1 MTVSINW
8 TDFFNNYVRPSLNDT
23 TTTIVDSNRASL
35 LTQLVISDLQAKG
48 LEDINSIITAG
59 AITSLEADVI
69 DAWNL
74 IGFGVKYYYVNDPV
88 VKYDSASGTSITRD
102 KELVEQAQTDYFLHF
117 KAYITIHKLATLT
130 AAEFWTQQEVLDLI
144 AGGASKSCCKDSLE
158 DKIAFSDAETRN
170 RIAEIAREEERDLT
184 VGDQKRLTAIE
195 LKQLDRAYELE
206 DKAALIEKTAT
217 NGAWTSAGQFTIS
230 YLVDHQTEL
239 ENTVPLLQLDLDNDS
254 FGIPTVIEIQ
264 TYTGGFIDTKNYK
277 RLDIELVATANV
289 SFVLK
294 ELVGLSWQEVGT
306 LSTDNTIVK
315 SYSLVNT
322 NVIKVEI
329 TGTEANTQLFIRGT
343 LKGY

>member
-1 MTVSINW
+1 MTVSITWN
-8 TDFFNNYVRPSLNDT
+8 DFFNNYVRPSLNDT
-23 TTTIVDSNRASL
+23 TTSIVDSNRANL
-35 LTQLVISDLQAKG
+35 LTLFVISDLQGKG
-48 LEDINSIITAG
+48 LDDITSTVSGG
-59 AITSLEADVI
+59 AITAIEADVI

-74 IGFGVKYYYVNDPV
+74 IGFGVKYYFVNDPV
-88 VKYDSASGTSITRD
+88 VKYDSASGTSISRD
-102 KELVEQAQTDYFLHF
+102 SGLIEKAQTDYFLHLR
-117 KAYITIHKLATLT
+117 AYITIHKLATLT

-144 AGGASKSCCKDSLE
+144 AGGAYKSCCKDSLA
-158 DKIAFSDAETRN
+158 DKIAFSEAESRN
-170 RIAEIAREEERDLT
+170 RIAEIARQEERDLT

-195 LKQLDRAYELE
+195 LKQLERAYELE
-206 DKAALIEKTAT
+206 DRAALIEKTAT

-239 ENTVPLLQLDLDNDS
+239 ENTVPLFQLDLDNDS
-254 FGIPTVIEIQ
+254 FGIPSVIEIQ

-294 ELVGLSWQEVGT
+294 ELIGLTWEAVGT

-329 TGTEANTQLFIRGT
+329 TGTEANTQVFIRGT